1 MIKNFEEFVSTVY
14 GSTINEAFQSSK
26 LRQIVN
32 QHGKPYYPYDEK
44 YLYDLKDSE
53 IIDVVKDYHEYCE
66 NKKNGKYKN
75 VRYLDAIKLS
85 DGYYIVIGNFDDDK
99 YYHNKSMDI
108 IKDRHNNRH
117 KGNLGKDGGDD
128 IHDKHLTNVLVK
140 KLKPFVPEIVKKI
153 KYEIENNFN
162 TEELHYDNY
171 KRDYEPEYEFETNF
185 GGDDY
190 LINMTY
196 EISYRNG
203 EFSDTV
209 DVEITLLS
217 FYINDYDTDGE
228 VGNDDLGITKEK
240 YKDLFEITLKNV
252 EAEDLEID
260 YSYFEPYEY

>member
-14 GSTINEAFQSSK
+14 GSTINEAYQSSK
-26 LRQIVN
+26 LRQIIN
-32 QHGKPYYPYDEK
+32 QHGKPYNK
-44 YLYDLKDSE
+44 RYLYDLKDSE

-66 NKKNGKYKN
+66 NKKNGKYED

-162 TEELHYDNY
+162 TEELHYDRYNS
-171 KRDYEPEYEFETNF
+171 KYEPEYEFDANF

-190 LINMTY
+190 LINMKY

-209 DVEITLLS
+209 DVTITLLS
-217 FYINDYDTDGE
+217 FYIINDYDTDGE

>member
-14 GSTINEAFQSSK
+14 GSEINEAFQSSK
-26 LRQIVN
+26 LRQIIN
-32 QHGKPYYPYDEK
+32 QHGKPYDKRYIYN
-44 YLYDLKDSE
+44 LKDNE
-53 IIDVVKDYHEYCE
+53 IIDVVKDYDEYRK
-66 NKKNGKYKN
+66 NKENGKYKN
-75 VRYLDAIKLS
+75 VRYLDAINLS
-85 DGYYIVIGNFDDDK
+85 DGYCVVIGNFDDDK
-99 YYHNKSMDI
+99 YYHNKSIDI

-117 KGNLGKDGGDD
+117 KGNLGKDGGDN

-153 KYEIENNFN
+153 KYEIDRNFG
-162 TEELHYDNY
+162 TEELHYDRYNSEY
-171 KRDYEPEYEFETNF
+171 DPEYEFEANF

-196 EISYRNG
+196 EISYRLG

-217 FYINDYDTDGE
+217 FYINDYNNTDG
-228 VGNDDLGITKEK
+228 VADNDDLGITKEK